1 MAKLQIN
8 PQGTEEVFELYLD
21 PVKHPVAYG
30 NKVEE
35 LMSAGMT
42 REQAEK
48 FVRDI
53 PFTMEVY
60 YSSGQG
66 LFLVESEA
74 IEFNDI
80 HNPYDGRTVYNPEKE
95 NNHD

>member
-42 REQAEK
+42 REEAERCIQATP
-48 FVRDI
+48 FVL
-53 PFTMEVY
+53 EAY

-74 IEFNDI
+74 VEFNDI
-80 HNPYDGRTVYNPEKE
+80 HNPCDGKTVYNPE
-95 NNHD
+95 NHE